1 MSGNIDFR
9 KDTNTS
15 QTSVLDDV
23 LDVVLGHKS
32 NELFVYLSV
41 SLRIRVSGFPEVRI
55 VVSLNH
61 KGLVVC
67 DVPVHHVE
75 LGVGETVDNTL
86 DSRDREEV
94 TGGIDEKTTVRE
106 EGRVLDG
113 PGQVLDHVV
122 LLRSVEEDQLAQG
135 LEIGERDE
143 MRTSRA

>member
-1 MSGNIDFR
+1 M
-9 KDTNTS
+9 
-15 QTSVLDDV
+15 
-23 LDVVLGHKS
+23 
-32 NELFVYLSV
+32 SV
-41 SLRIRVSGFPEVRI
+41 SLRIRISGFPEVRI

>member
-1 MSGNIDFR
+1 M
-9 KDTNTS
+9 
-15 QTSVLDDV
+15 
-23 LDVVLGHKS
+23 
-32 NELFVYLSV
+32 SV

-94 TGGIDEKTTVRE
+94 TGGIDEKTTGRE
-106 EGRVLDG
+106 EERGREG
-113 PGQVLDHVV
+113 RGQVL
-122 LLRSVEEDQLAQG
+122 E
-135 LEIGERDE
+135 
-143 MRTSRA
+143 